1 MLYFSGPKKV
11 FVINQNI
18 LYNIVITFFLNN
30 TTRYKMKRLQKMIL
44 IGLIMVATSQLYL
57 NFIIDGFRVSASVI
71 IFPILLITY
80 NDLDSVHTAIITA
93 ILVFIARFS
102 ILSIRGAEMIQTIY
116 SVYPGS
122 LFYIAYGFIFKF
134 KTPSHNHYLSKMFL
148 LILMCDFISNV
159 FEVLLRM
166 KLTFTISDFSYLFI
180 LFLIAATRATIVL
193 MTLTI
198 IRTYKILLTKEEHEK
213 RYQNLI
219 LLTSSL
225 KSEIYFMRKN
235 SEDIEKIMSNSYILY
250 EKLSQSNQNDEIK
263 RLSLNITKDIHE
275 IKKDYIRVIKGI
287 ESTLVDKIELS
298 EMSIKDIL
306 YILKESTYRILED
319 KKISIYLDFKYEVNF
334 TTKSHFQLMSILS
347 NLVNNAI
354 ESMEQSKKNS
364 YIKINHSKD
373 DNYHIFNISDNGSG
387 INQQNLNYI
396 YSLGFSTKFNYNT
409 GDVYRGV
416 GLTHVKTLVNNHF
429 NGTINVTSV
438 EKVGTEFEI
447 KIPIANMEVYNED
460 LHY

>member
-1 MLYFSGPKKV
+1 MKK
-11 FVINQNI
+11 
-18 LYNIVITFFLNN
+18 
-30 TTRYKMKRLQKMIL
+30 LQKTML
-44 IGLIMVATSQLYL
+44 IGLIIVATSQLYL

-80 NDLDSVHTAIITA
+80 DDLNSIHTALVTA

-102 ILSIRGAEMIQTIY
+102 ILTIRGTEILQAIY

-134 KTPSHNHYLSKMFL
+134 KTPSHNYYLSKMFL

-159 FEVLLRM
+159 FEVMLRM
-166 KLTFTISDFSYLFI
+166 KLTFTIEDFSYLFI
-180 LFLIAATRATIVL
+180 LFLIAATRASIVL
-193 MTLTI
+193 MILTI
-198 IRTYKILLTKEEHEK
+198 IRNYKILLTREEHEK

-219 LLTSSL
+219 ILTSSL

-250 EKLSQSNQNDEIK
+250 EKLSLSNQNDEIN

-275 IKKDYIRVIKGI
+275 IKKDYLRVIKGI
-287 ESTLVDKIELS
+287 ESILVDKIELT

-306 YILKESTYRILED
+306 YILKESTYRMLED
-319 KKISIYLDFKYEVNF
+319 KKINIYLDFNYEVNF
-334 TTKSHFQLMSILS
+334 TTKSHFQLMSILG

-354 ESMEQSKKNS
+354 ESMEQSKKNGFV
-364 YIKINHSKD
+364 KIQHSKNND
-373 DNYHIFNISDNGSG
+373 YHIFNISDNGNG
-387 INQQNLNYI
+387 INPQNLCYI
-396 YSLGFSTKFNYNT
+396 YSPGFSTKFNYHT
-409 GDVYRGV
+409 GDVYRGI

-429 NGTINVTSV
+429 NGSIDVMSV
-438 EKVGTEFEI
+438 EKLGTQFEI
-447 KIPIANMEVYNED
+447 KIPIANMEVYYED
-460 LHY
+460 LHHRG

>member
-1 MLYFSGPKKV
+1 MKK
-11 FVINQNI
+11 
-18 LYNIVITFFLNN
+18 
-30 TTRYKMKRLQKMIL
+30 LQKMML
-44 IGLIMVATSQLYL
+44 IGLIIVATSQLYL

-80 NDLDSVHTAIITA
+80 DDLNSIQTSLITA

-102 ILSIRGAEMIQTIY
+102 ILTVRGTEIIPAIY

-166 KLTFTISDFSYLFI
+166 KLTFTNEDFSYLFI
-180 LFLIAATRATIVL
+180 LFLIAATRASIVL

-198 IRTYKILLTKEEHEK
+198 IRNYKILLTKEEHEK

-219 LLTSSL
+219 ILTSSL

-250 EKLSQSNQNDEIK
+250 EKLSLANYNDEIN

-275 IKKDYIRVIKGI
+275 IKKDYLRVIKGI
-287 ESTLVDKIELS
+287 ESILVDKIELT

-319 KKISIYLDFKYEVNF
+319 KKINIYLDFNYEVNF
-334 TTKSHFQLMSILS
+334 TTKSHFQLMSILG

-354 ESMEQSKKNS
+354 ESMEQSKKNGS
-364 YIKINHSKD
+364 VKIRHLKD
-373 DNYHIFNISDNGSG
+373 EDYHIFYISDNGNG
-387 INQQNLNYI
+387 INAQNLCYI
-396 YSLGFSTKFNYNT
+396 YSPGFSTKFNYNT
-409 GDVYRGV
+409 GDVYRGI

-429 NGTINVTSV
+429 NGSIDVTSV

-447 KIPIANMEVYNED
+447 KIPIANMEVYYED

>member
-1 MLYFSGPKKV
+1 MKK
-11 FVINQNI
+11 
-18 LYNIVITFFLNN
+18 
-30 TTRYKMKRLQKMIL
+30 LQKMLL
-44 IGLIMVATSQLYL
+44 IGLIIIGTSQLYL

-80 NDLDSVHTAIITA
+80 DDLNSVQTAFITA

-102 ILSIRGAEMIQTIY
+102 ILTIRGAEIVQAIH

-134 KTPSHNHYLSKMFL
+134 RTSNHNYYLSRMFL

-166 KLTFTISDFSYLFI
+166 KLTFTNEDFSYLFI

-198 IRTYKILLTKEEHEK
+198 IRNYKILLTKEEHEK

-235 SEDIEKIMSNSYILY
+235 SEDIEKIMSSSYILY
-250 EKLSQSNQNDEIK
+250 EKLSLSSQNEDIK
-263 RLSLNITKDIHE
+263 KISLNITKDIHE

-287 ESTLVDKIELS
+287 ESILVDKIELS

-306 YILKESTYRILED
+306 YILKESTYRVLED
-319 KKISIYLDFKYEVNF
+319 KKINIYLDFTYEVNF
-334 TTKSHFQLMSILS
+334 TTKSHFQLMSILG
-347 NLVNNAI
+347 NLVNNSI
-354 ESMEQSKKNS
+354 ESMEQSKKNGYVKIHHSQDS
-364 YIKINHSKD
+364 YH
-373 DNYHIFNISDNGSG
+373 HIFTITDNGNG
-387 INQQNLNYI
+387 INKQNLNYI
-396 YSLGFSTKFNYNT
+396 YSPGFSTKFNYTT
-409 GDVYRGV
+409 GDVYRGI
-416 GLTHVKTLVNNHF
+416 GLTHVKNLVNNHF
-429 NGTINVTSV
+429 NGTIEVSSI
-438 EKVGTEFEI
+438 EMIGTEFEI
-447 KIPIANMEVYNED
+447 KIPIANMEVYYED

>member
-1 MLYFSGPKKV
+1 MKKV
-11 FVINQNI
+11 
-18 LYNIVITFFLNN
+18 
-30 TTRYKMKRLQKMIL
+30 QKMLL
-44 IGLIMVATSQLYL
+44 IGLIIVATSQLYL

-80 NDLDSVHTAIITA
+80 DDLNSVQASFVTAIMV
-93 ILVFIARFS
+93 LIARFA
-102 ILSIRGAEMIQTIY
+102 ILTIRGEEVVQALY

-134 KTPSHNHYLSKMFL
+134 KTSSHNYYLSKMFL

-166 KLTFTISDFSYLFI
+166 KLTFTTEDFTYLFI

-193 MTLTI
+193 MILTI
-198 IRTYKILLTKEEHEK
+198 IRNYRILLTKEEHER

-235 SEDIEKIMSNSYILY
+235 SEDIEKIMSSSYILY
-250 EKLSQSNQNDEIK
+250 EKLSLSSQNNEIK
-263 RLSLNITKDIHE
+263 SLSLNITKDIHE

-287 ESTLVDKIELS
+287 ESILVDKIELT

-334 TTKSHFQLMSILS
+334 TTKSHFQLMSILG

-354 ESMEQSKKNS
+354 ESMEKSNKNG
-364 YIKINHSKD
+364 YVKIRHSID
-373 DNYHIFNISDNGSG
+373 SNYHIFNISDNGKG
-387 INQQNLNYI
+387 INSQNLSYI
-396 YSLGFSTKFNYNT
+396 YSPGFSTKFNYNT
-409 GDVYRGV
+409 GDVYRGI

-429 NGTINVTSV
+429 NGTIEVTSV
-438 EKVGTEFEI
+438 ENVGTEFEI
-447 KIPIANMEVYNED
+447 KIPIAAMEVYNED

>member
-1 MLYFSGPKKV
+1 
-11 FVINQNI
+11 
-18 LYNIVITFFLNN
+18 
-30 TTRYKMKRLQKMIL
+30 MKRLQKMIL

-80 NDLDSVHTAIITA
+80 NDLDSIHTAIITA

-102 ILSIRGAEMIQTIY
+102 ILAIRGSELVQAFY

-122 LFYIAYGFIFKF
+122 LFYIVYGILFKF
-134 KTPSHNHYLSKMFL
+134 KTPSHNHFLSKMFF
-148 LILMCDFISNV
+148 LILMCDFISNI
-159 FEVLLRM
+159 FEVIIRM
-166 KLTFTISDFSYLFI
+166 KLTFTIYDFTYLFI

-198 IRTYKILLTKEEHEK
+198 IRNYKILLIREGHEK

-235 SEDIEKIMSNSYILY
+235 SEDIERIMSNSYILY
-250 EKLSQSNQNDEIK
+250 EKLSSANKDDEIN

-306 YILKESTYRILED
+306 YILKESTYRILEE
-319 KKISIYLDFKYEVNF
+319 KKLSIYFDFTYEVNF

-354 ESMEQSKKNS
+354 ESMELSIKKN
-364 YIKINHSKD
+364 YIKIYVTKNNH
-373 DNYHIFNISDNGSG
+373 YHIFRIIDNGSG
-387 INQQNLNYI
+387 INEQNLNYI
-396 YSLGFSTKFNYNT
+396 YSLGFSTKFNYDT

-429 NGTINVTSV
+429 NGTINVTST

-447 KIPIANMEVYNED
+447 KIPLENMEVYYED

>member
-1 MLYFSGPKKV
+1 MKK
-11 FVINQNI
+11 
-18 LYNIVITFFLNN
+18 
-30 TTRYKMKRLQKMIL
+30 LQKMLL
-44 IGLIMVATSQLYL
+44 IGLIITATSQLYL

-80 NDLDSVHTAIITA
+80 SDLNSVQAAFITA
-93 ILVFIARFS
+93 ILVFIARLS
-102 ILSIRGAEMIQTIY
+102 ILTIRGTEIVQAFY

-122 LFYIAYGFIFKF
+122 LFYIIYGFIFKF
-134 KTPSHNHYLSKMFL
+134 KTSNHNYYLSKMFL

-166 KLTFTISDFSYLFI
+166 KLTFTIGDFSYLFT

-198 IRTYKILLTKEEHEK
+198 IRNYKILLTKEEHEK

-235 SEDIEKIMSNSYILY
+235 SEDIEKIMSSSYILY
-250 EKLSQSNQNDEIK
+250 EKLFSSNEEDDIK
-263 RLSLNITKDIHE
+263 NLSLNITKDIHE
-275 IKKDYIRVIKGI
+275 IKKDYLRVIRGI
-287 ESTLVDKIELS
+287 ESILVDKIELS
-298 EMSIKDIL
+298 EMSIKDIF
-306 YILKESTYRILED
+306 YILKESTYRELED
-319 KKISIYLDFKYEVNF
+319 KKSSIYLDFSYEINF
-334 TTKSHFQLMSILS
+334 TTKSHFQLMSILG

-354 ESMEQSKKNS
+354 ESMEQSKKNG
-364 YIKINHSKD
+364 YVKIHHLKD
-373 DNYHIFNISDNGSG
+373 NNYHIFIVSDNGKG
-387 INQQNLNYI
+387 ITSQNLSYI
-396 YSLGFSTKFNYNT
+396 YNPGFSTKFNYNT
-409 GDVYRGV
+409 GDVYRGI

-429 NGTINVTSV
+429 NGTINVTSL

-447 KIPIANMEVYNED
+447 KIPIANMEGYNED

>member
-1 MLYFSGPKKV
+1 MLKIIQEVILMKK
-11 FVINQNI
+11 
-18 LYNIVITFFLNN
+18 
-30 TTRYKMKRLQKMIL
+30 LQKMLL
-44 IGLIMVATSQLYL
+44 IGLIVTATSQLYL

-80 NDLDSVHTAIITA
+80 EDLNSVQTSIVTA
-93 ILVFIARFS
+93 ILVFIARLS
-102 ILSIRGAEMIQTIY
+102 ILTFRGAEIVQATIQ
-116 SVYPGS
+116 VYPGS
-122 LFYIAYGFIFKF
+122 LFYIVYGSIFKF
-134 KTPSHNHYLSKMFL
+134 KTSSHNYYLSKMFL
-148 LILMCDFISNV
+148 LILMCDFISNM

-166 KLTFTISDFSYLFI
+166 KLTFTIEDFYHLFI

-198 IRTYKILLTKEEHEK
+198 IRNYRILLTKEEHER

-250 EKLSQSNQNDEIK
+250 EKLAISSQNDATK
-263 RLSLNITKDIHE
+263 NLSLNITKDIHE

-287 ESTLVDKIELS
+287 ESILVDKIELS

-306 YILKESTYRILED
+306 FILKESTYRVLES
-319 KKISIYLDFKYEVNF
+319 KKINIYLDFSYEVNF
-334 TTKSHFQLMSILS
+334 TTKSHFQLMSILG

-354 ESMEQSKKNS
+354 ESMEQAKKNG
-364 YIKINHSKD
+364 YIKIHHSRYD
-373 DNYHIFNISDNGSG
+373 DYHIFIVSDNGSG
-387 INQQNLNYI
+387 ISKQNINYI
-396 YSLGFSTKFNYNT
+396 YNPGFSTKFNYNT
-409 GDVYRGV
+409 GDVYRGI
-416 GLTHVKTLVNNHF
+416 GLTHVKTIVNNHF
-429 NGTINVTSV
+429 NGVIDVKSI
-438 EKVGTEFEI
+438 EKIGTEFEI
-447 KIPIANMEVYNED
+447 KIPVSNMEVYYED

>member
-1 MLYFSGPKKV
+1 MKK
-11 FVINQNI
+11 
-18 LYNIVITFFLNN
+18 
-30 TTRYKMKRLQKMIL
+30 LQKMLL
-44 IGLIMVATSQLYL
+44 IGLIITATSQLYL

-80 NDLDSVHTAIITA
+80 SDLNSVQAAFITA

-102 ILSIRGAEMIQTIY
+102 ILTIRSTDVIQAIY

-122 LFYIAYGFIFKF
+122 LFYIVYGYIFKF
-134 KTPSHNHYLSKMFL
+134 KTLNHHYYLSKMFL

-166 KLTFTISDFSYLFI
+166 KLTFTIDDFSYLFT

-193 MTLTI
+193 MILTI
-198 IRTYKILLTKEEHEK
+198 IRNYKILLTKEEHEK

-235 SEDIEKIMSNSYILY
+235 SENIEKIMSSSYILY
-250 EKLSQSNQNDEIK
+250 EKLFSSNEGDDMKN
-263 RLSLNITKDIHE
+263 LSLNITKDIHE
-275 IKKDYIRVIKGI
+275 IKKDYLRVIRGI
-287 ESTLVDKIELS
+287 ESILVDKIELS
-298 EMSIKDIL
+298 EMSIRDIL
-306 YILKESTYRILED
+306 YILKESTYRELED
-319 KKISIYLDFKYEVNF
+319 KKCNIYLDFSYEINF
-334 TTKSHFQLMSILS
+334 TTKSHFQLMSILG

-354 ESMEQSKKNS
+354 ESMEQSKKNG
-364 YIKINHSKD
+364 YVKIHHSKD
-373 DNYHIFNISDNGSG
+373 NNCHVFIVSDNGKG
-387 INQQNLNYI
+387 INSQNLSYI
-396 YSLGFSTKFNYNT
+396 YSPGFSTKFNYNT
-409 GDVYRGV
+409 GDVYRGI

-429 NGTINVTSV
+429 KGTIDVTSL
-438 EKVGTEFEI
+438 EKFGTEFEI